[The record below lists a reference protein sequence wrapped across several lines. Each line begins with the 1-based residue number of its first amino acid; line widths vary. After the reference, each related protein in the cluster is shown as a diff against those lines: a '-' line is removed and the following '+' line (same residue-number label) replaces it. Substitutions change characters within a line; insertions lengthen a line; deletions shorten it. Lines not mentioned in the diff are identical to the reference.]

1 MEKNK
6 ILLVIDMQKDFVTGA
21 LANQEAQQI
30 IENIKKKIESY
41 KERGLPVFF
50 TRDTHG
56 EDYLNTQEGRLL
68 PVPHCIKGSDGWQ
81 IIDEL
86 ADYVAEG
93 NTLDKPSFGCLDLPK
108 WLCDKLAGASPAE
121 IELCG
126 VCTDICVISNGMI
139 LKAAYP
145 ETPITVEGSCC
156 AGVTPESHNNALEA
170 MKMCQILVR

>member
-1 MEKNK
+1 MEKNR

-21 LANQEAQQI
+21 LANKEAQQI
-30 IENIKKKIESY
+30 IGNIQEKIDDY
-41 KERGLPVFF
+41 QKAGLPVFF

-68 PVPHCIKGSDGWQ
+68 PVTHCIKGSDGWQ

-86 ADYVAEG
+86 ADYATEE

-108 WLCDKLAGASPAE
+108 WLSGKLAGAAPAE

-126 VCTDICVISNGMI
+126 VCTDICVISNAMI

-145 ETPITVEGSCC
+145 ETEIAVEGASC

>member
-21 LANQEAQQI
+21 LANNEAQQI
-30 IENIKKKIESY
+30 IGNIKEKIESY
-41 KERGLPVFF
+41 LGAGLPVFF

-56 EDYLNTQEGRLL
+56 GDYLNTQEGRLL
-68 PVPHCIKGSDGWQ
+68 PVTHCIKDSDGWQ

-86 ADYVAEG
+86 ADYAAEE

-108 WLCDKLAGASPAE
+108 WLSEKLGGQEPSQ

-126 VCTDICVISNGMI
+126 VCTDICVISNAMI

-145 ETPITVEGSCC
+145 ETEVTVEGASC
-156 AGVTPESHNNALEA
+156 AGVSPESHSNALNA
-170 MKMCQILVR
+170 MKACQILVR

>member
-21 LANQEAQQI
+21 LANKEAQQI

-41 KERGLPVFF
+41 KESGLPVFF

-56 EDYLNTQEGRLL
+56 EDYLNTQEGKLL
-68 PVPHCIKGSDGWQ
+68 PVEHCIKGSNGWQ

-86 ADYVAEG
+86 ADYATEE
-93 NTLDKPSFGCLDLPK
+93 NTLDKPSFGCLDLPG
-108 WLCDKLAGASPAE
+108 WLCDKLAGATPAE
-121 IELCG
+121 VELCG